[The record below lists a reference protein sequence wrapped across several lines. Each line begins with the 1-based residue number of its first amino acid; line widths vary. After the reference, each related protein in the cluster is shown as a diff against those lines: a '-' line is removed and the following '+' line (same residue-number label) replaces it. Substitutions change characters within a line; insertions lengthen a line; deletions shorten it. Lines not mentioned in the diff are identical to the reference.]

1 MLERLYIKNVALIE
15 QADVEF
21 DSKLNVL
28 SGETGSGKSVILDSI
43 NFVLGSKADKSMIRF
58 GTQEAVVKAEF
69 SINEESAAA
78 EVLREFDIEADDK
91 IIISRRLSVDGK
103 GGIKVNGNSVTS
115 SMLKKIAAHLVDVHG
130 QSEHFFLLSEN
141 NQLSVIDSLC
151 GQEIVAL
158 KKELESLLSKKKEYK
173 SAILA
178 LGGSEQERAQR
189 LDLLA
194 YQINEIGS
202 AHIEIGETDRLK
214 AKKRLIDN
222 AEKVIT
228 CINAVKEI
236 LSSDNGCIDL
246 LATAGKQMSY
256 ISDIDEQYAEISD
269 RLDNLSID
277 ANDLN
282 ETVSDIADN
291 FSFDEDEARAIEE
304 RLNLLKSLT
313 KKYGADEESILSFL
327 DTAKLQYDSLNDAA
341 AELERINK
349 SLKDLDGEIFYVCKK
364 LTEMRK
370 ARCTKFC
377 SAVEEQLKSLNIA
390 NARFYVEFAPYTQ
403 QDITV
408 GSDGA
413 DKICF
418 MFSANK
424 GEPPKPLNK
433 VISGG
438 EMSRFMLAVK
448 TQLKGVN
455 GISTYIFDE
464 IDAGISGVTAKTVAD
479 KFISI
484 SNDTQIIAVS
494 HLPQVCAAASA
505 QYLISKSDIN
515 NTKTVTDIKKLNRE
529 ERVEEIIRLTGS
541 IVTQAARTH
550 AEELLAQFNN

>member
-1 MLERLYIKNVALIE
+1 
-15 QADVEF
+15 
-21 DSKLNVL
+21 
-28 SGETGSGKSVILDSI
+28 
-43 NFVLGSKADKSMIRF
+43 
-58 GTQEAVVKAEF
+58 
-69 SINEESAAA
+69 
-78 EVLREFDIEADDK
+78 
-91 IIISRRLSVDGK
+91 
-103 GGIKVNGNSVTS
+103 
-115 SMLKKIAAHLVDVHG
+115 MLKKIAAHLVDVHG

-151 GQEIVAL
+151 GQEVVAL
-158 KKELESLLSKKKEYK
+158 KNELESLLTKKKEYK
-173 SAILA
+173 SRILA

-194 YQINEIGS
+194 YQINEIES

-313 KKYGADEESILSFL
+313 KKYGADEESILNFL
-327 DTAKLQYDSLNDAA
+327 DTAKSQYDSLNDAA

-349 SLKDLDGEIFYVCKK
+349 SLKDLDGEIFCVCEK
-364 LTEMRK
+364 LTEIRK
-370 ARCTKFC
+370 ARCMEFC
-377 SAVEEQLKSLNIA
+377 SAVEEQLKSLNIV
-390 NARFYVEFAPYTQ
+390 NARFYVEFTPYTQ

-448 TQLKGVN
+448 TQLKG
-455 GISTYIFDE
+455 
-464 IDAGISGVTAKTVAD
+464 
-479 KFISI
+479 
-484 SNDTQIIAVS
+484 
-494 HLPQVCAAASA
+494 
-505 QYLISKSDIN
+505 
-515 NTKTVTDIKKLNRE
+515 
-529 ERVEEIIRLTGS
+529 
-541 IVTQAARTH
+541 
-550 AEELLAQFNN
+550 

>member
-1 MLERLYIKNVALIE
+1 
-15 QADVEF
+15 
-21 DSKLNVL
+21 
-28 SGETGSGKSVILDSI
+28 
-43 NFVLGSKADKSMIRF
+43 
-58 GTQEAVVKAEF
+58 
-69 SINEESAAA
+69 
-78 EVLREFDIEADDK
+78 
-91 IIISRRLSVDGK
+91 
-103 GGIKVNGNSVTS
+103 
-115 SMLKKIAAHLVDVHG
+115 
-130 QSEHFFLLSEN
+130 
-141 NQLSVIDSLC
+141 
-151 GQEIVAL
+151 
-158 KKELESLLSKKKEYK
+158 
-173 SAILA
+173 
-178 LGGSEQERAQR
+178 
-189 LDLLA
+189 LA
-194 YQINEIGS
+194 YQINEIES

-214 AKKRLIDN
+214 AKKRFIDN

-313 KKYGADEESILSFL
+313 KKYGADEESILNFL
-327 DTAKLQYDSLNDAA
+327 DTAKSQYDSLNDAT
-341 AELERINK
+341 AELEKINK
-349 SLKDLDGEIFYVCKK
+349 SLKDLDGEIFCVCEK
-364 LTEMRK
+364 LTKIRK

-377 SAVEEQLKSLNIA
+377 SAVEEQLKSLNIV
-390 NARFYVEFAPYTQ
+390 NARFYVEFTPYSQ
-403 QDITV
+403 QDIAV

-515 NTKTVTDIKKLNRE
+515 NTKTVTDIKRLNRE
-529 ERVEEIIRLTGS
+529 ERVDEIIRLTGS
-541 IVTQAARTH
+541 ILTQAARTH

>member
-28 SGETGSGKSVILDSI
+28 SGETGAGKSVILDSI

-58 GTQEAVVKAEF
+58 GTQESVVKAEF
-69 SINEESAAA
+69 SINEDSAAA

-115 SMLKKIAAHLVDVHG
+115 SMLKKIASHLVDVHG

-151 GQEIVAL
+151 GQEIVSL
-158 KKELESLLSKKKEYK
+158 KKELESLLAKKKEYK
-173 SAILA
+173 GRILA

-194 YQINEIGS
+194 YQINEIEG
-202 AHIEIGETDRLK
+202 AHIEIGETERLK

-246 LATAGKQMSY
+246 LATASKQMSY

-291 FSFDEDEARAIEE
+291 FSFDEDEARTIEE

-313 KKYGADEESILSFL
+313 KKYGADEESILNFL
-327 DTAKLQYDSLNDAA
+327 DTAKSQYDSLNDAA

-349 SLKDLDGEIFYVCKK
+349 CLKDLDGKIFNVCEK

-377 SAVEEQLKSLNIA
+377 SAVEEQLKSLNIV
-390 NARFYVEFAPYTQ
+390 NARFYVEFTPYSQ
-403 QDITV
+403 QDISV

-515 NTKTVTDIKKLNRE
+515 NLKTVTDIKKLNRE

-541 IVTQAARTH
+541 IVTKAARTH